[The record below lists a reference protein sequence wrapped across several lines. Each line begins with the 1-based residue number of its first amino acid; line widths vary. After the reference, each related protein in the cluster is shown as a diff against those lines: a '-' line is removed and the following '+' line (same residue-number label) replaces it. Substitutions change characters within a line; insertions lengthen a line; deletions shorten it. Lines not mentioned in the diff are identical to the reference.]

1 MSKTLSQALTASP
14 AIWKRGIF
22 YPSVRDGFSF
32 VRMRF
37 GHIDGATTIQCAAS
51 EPLCAYHLRDMP
63 FKKSLSVSCKQP
75 RRFVASAAHLPCRR
89 LARPDRPD
97 RPPRRRLARP
107 ARPRGGR
114 AAPGRRAALHFASAP
129 ARGGESSASAARLL
143 PFGRRAASP
152 PASSP
157 SARPPA
163 LPRASLPRAASRRKT
178 SRWLRRGA
186 ARGAA
191 AVPKSDKLQ

>member
-75 RRFVASAAHLPCRR
+75 RRFVASAAHLPC
-89 LARPDRPD
+89 
-97 RPPRRRLARP
+97 RRLARP

-191 AVPKSDKLQ
+191 AVPKSDNYKL